1 MSFTSLYLIRY
12 LNFDYGFIS
21 TTTVLSYVA
30 MILSTKIWD
39 KFQNK
44 HGNIFRNEIFCFF
57 VIADFLIYFFLTENL
72 FHFIF
77 ILPCWRYR
85 EWGFIIA
92 IMAYRFEIMPERAKT
107 IYEGWFKAIY
117 GLSVLIAPAI
127 GELLINIMPDF
138 STGVFSASKFQLLY
152 LISFI
157 TGGIVV
163 FVTFIK
169 PGFIK
174 HKTSDQ
180 SCTENHNENL
190 AV

>member
-1 MSFTSLYLIRY
+1 
-12 LNFDYGFIS
+12 
-21 TTTVLSYVA
+21 

-44 HGNIFRNEIFCFF
+44 HGNIFVMKYSAFF
-57 VIADFLIYFFLTENL
+57 VIADFLIYFFLTEKTY
-72 FHFIF
+72 F
-77 ILPCWRYR
+77 ILFLSCLVGGIGNG
-85 EWGFIIA
+85 GFIIA